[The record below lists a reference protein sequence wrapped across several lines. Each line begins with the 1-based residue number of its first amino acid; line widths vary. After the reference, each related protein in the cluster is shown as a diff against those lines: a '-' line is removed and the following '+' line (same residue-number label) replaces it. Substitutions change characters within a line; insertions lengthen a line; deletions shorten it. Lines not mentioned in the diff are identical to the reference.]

1 MARFNLRAVRRHLLP
16 ASRADI
22 ARVLFEVREIRE
34 LMATEQEVNDQL
46 GAVIGLLI
54 AEVQSV
60 RESDRIKTEALT
72 AAQTAL
78 EQERSERDAMVSE
91 QVASALELDSA
102 SDTARVQAYL
112 ERIKNEAGIEVPE
125 VAVPAPGQPAEPPAD
140 SGVEVPGVPV
150 DDSGTGRPDQPVQG

>member
-1 MARFNLRAVRRHLLP
+1 
-16 ASRADI
+16 
-22 ARVLFEVREIRE
+22 
-34 LMATEQEVNDQL
+34 MATEQEVNDQL

-112 ERIKNEAGIEVPE
+112 ERIKNEAGIDVPV
-125 VAVPAPGQPAEPPAD
+125 VAVPEPGQPAEPPAD
-140 SGVEVPGVPV
+140 SGVEVPNVPV
-150 DDSGTGRPDQPVQG
+150 EDTGGRPDQPVQG